1 MDRLRKIPRSSRS
14 EDPPLRQAQG
24 RLLRKERAR
33 MGYPLFKAARAFAS
47 ISIVALISCAFAHA
61 GCSVDVVMVRG
72 RVDRPPSDAK
82 VRVQLVYSGDVAGE
96 SGEVT
101 VEDGRFSIPIDF
113 LTQSRRPV
121 VNGIPEKCGRRP
133 KTVIVT
139 LLGSDQGHEYDRVS
153 LDFAKDFRMAD
164 PTAYA
169 LRAALVLD
177 GSR

>member
-1 MDRLRKIPRSSRS
+1 M
-14 EDPPLRQAQG
+14 
-24 RLLRKERAR
+24 
-33 MGYPLFKAARAFAS
+33 LFKAGKTLAS
-47 ISIVALISCAFAHA
+47 ILTVTLITCAFAHA

-72 RVDRPPSDAK
+72 RVDHPPSDAK

-121 VNGIPEKCGRRP
+121 VNGILEKCGRRP

-139 LLGSDQGHEYDRVS
+139 LVGSDQRHEYDRVS

-169 LRAALVLD
+169 LRAELVLN

>member
-1 MDRLRKIPRSSRS
+1 VLFG
-14 EDPPLRQAQG
+14 AG
-24 RLLRKERAR
+24 RTLAWILT
-33 MGYPLFKAARAFAS
+33 
-47 ISIVALISCAFAHA
+47 VALITCTFARA

-72 RVDRPPSDAK
+72 RVDSVPGNAK
-82 VRVQLVYSGDVAGE
+82 VRVQLIYSGDVAGE

-121 VNGIPEKCGRRP
+121 VNGILEKCGRRP

-139 LLGSDQGHEYDRVS
+139 LVGSDQEQEYDRVS

-164 PTAYA
+164 PTAYT
-169 LRAALVLD
+169 LRSELVLK
-177 GSR
+177 GSH

>member
-1 MDRLRKIPRSSRS
+1 MAANEAPRSLRS
-14 EDPPLRQAQG
+14 EDPPLRKG
-24 RLLRKERAR
+24 RAR
-33 MGYPLFKAARAFAS
+33 MGHPLFRVGRALAS
-47 ISIVALISCAFAHA
+47 ISIVVLISCAFAHA

-72 RVDRPPSDAK
+72 RVDHPPSDAR
-82 VRVQLVYSGDVAGE
+82 VRVQLLYSGDVAGE
-96 SGEVT
+96 SGEAT

-121 VNGIPEKCGRRP
+121 VNGILEKCGRRP
-133 KTVIVT
+133 RTVIVT
-139 LLGSDQGHEYDRVS
+139 LVGSDQGHEYDRVS

-169 LRAALVLD
+169 LRAELVLD